1 MKKVGEEN
9 NKHKWWMMKLLKHE
23 TWHKNMVFGTWTWNS
38 WHQPFCC
45 LKWHTSQFEKVKKVH
60 SPYFERVSPKL
71 QLRIVH
77 KNSASFRHGYNWGWE
92 TVMYHKWINRM
103 ACQNLLRT
111 KIFLFHQ
118 WAIDQEKRRAAHRGK
133 ITWSKKQ
140 NFRTSQARL
149 VHERKHL
156 STTRSAT
163 VDGCKPRP
171 EQPGLIKLYTH
182 FLWGASC
189 CARGKIHPLSGDK
202 SAQFAVACHL
212 IPLPGEVARWGLMTS
227 IRVGSAE
234 LDPWKSGVKFS
245 HFCIFILWFFGGD
258 IDIWVLNQK

>member
-1 MKKVGEEN
+1 MN
-9 NKHKWWMMKLLKHE
+9 LKLLTPAFLLLEVAHFSIWK
-23 TWHKNMVFGTWTWNS
+23 G
-38 WHQPFCC
+38 Q
-45 LKWHTSQFEKVKKVH
+45 KVH

-77 KNSASFRHGYNWGWE
+77 KNSASFRYGYNWGWE

-133 ITWSKKQ
+133 TTWSKKQ

-149 VHERKHL
+149 GHERKHL

-171 EQPGLIKLYTH
+171 EQPGLIKWDPFFVGCL
-182 FLWGASC
+182 LLC
-189 CARGKIHPLSGDK
+189 RGKIHPLSGDK

-227 IRVGSAE
+227 IRVGSVE
-234 LDPWKSGVKFS
+234 LDPGNLEWNYTIFVSS
-245 HFCIFILWFFGGD
+245 FCDFLGD
-258 IDIWVLNQK
+258 IYYIYNIILRRNTIIF